1 MTDIRVELTTS
12 EANRLRN
19 WGSLWLD
26 LLHANMVLHER
37 KNLPDTAANA
47 FTRRALW
54 ESAVITYGRMEFS
67 DKKRK
72 LAHNELLRASGGEKA
87 VTFHDQL
94 TRWRH
99 NHVAHRFSK
108 DFEATAVVAGYA
120 DTEEKILDSVAVGVS
135 TWIGPADDSDEA
147 CMFREHVKS
156 LRDTLWETYLAPIG
170 EALARRQP
178 TVLDTVP
185 PFHGLESK
193 HDRLMVTCTLW
204 ARSNGT
210 GLTR

>member
-1 MTDIRVELTTS
+1 MELTTS
-12 EANRLRN
+12 EANRLRK

-26 LLHANMVLHER
+26 LLHAEMVLHER
-37 KNLPDTAANA
+37 QGLPDTPTNA

-54 ESAVITYGRMEFS
+54 ESAVIAYGRMEFS

-72 LAHNELLRASGGEKA
+72 LAHDELLKAVGGENVLA
-87 VTFHDQL
+87 FHGQL

-99 NHVAHRFSK
+99 DHVAHRLGK

-120 DTEEKILDSVAVGVS
+120 ATGQQNLESVAVVVS
-135 TWIGPADDSDEA
+135 TWIGPTDDSDEA
-147 CMFREHVKS
+147 CMFRTHVKA

-178 TVLDTVP
+178 TVPDP
-185 PFHGLESK
+185 NPAFPGLESEAE
-193 HDRLMVTCTLW
+193 RLMVTCTLW